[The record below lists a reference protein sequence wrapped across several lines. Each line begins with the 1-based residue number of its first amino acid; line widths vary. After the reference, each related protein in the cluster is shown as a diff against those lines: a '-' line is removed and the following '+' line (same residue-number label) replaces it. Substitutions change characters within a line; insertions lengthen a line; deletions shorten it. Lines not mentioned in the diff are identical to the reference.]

1 MLRVLVQMVRQLNN
15 DLNTKLDDII
25 NYIKNMDA
33 YKNYLKTKQL
43 MSENPELI
51 GMIDEVKKYQKDIV
65 RNINVED
72 KKDKYKQ
79 LLDRLMEEPLYL
91 EYIEYLDEVNNMLNI
106 FENKL
111 NKYFFD
117 LFN

>member
-1 MLRVLVQMVRQLNN
+1 MVRQLNN
-15 DLNTKLDDII
+15 SLNAKLDDII
-25 NYIKNMDA
+25 NYIKNTDA
-33 YKNYLKTKQL
+33 YKNFLKTKKL
-43 MSENPELI
+43 MSENHELI

-65 RNINVED
+65 RNIDRED
-72 KKDKYKQ
+72 KKIKYKQ
-79 LLDRLMEEPLYL
+79 LLDRLMEDPLYL